1 METKEAIKSQTV
13 TKGNRVI
20 TQNSA
25 QAQKLIAKADSK
37 KAPAEKAADK
47 PAKAP
52 KARTESNEALG
63 ERLLREKASQEAIL
77 NAFTA
82 VYKQKKGVTDKKFV
96 EARAA
101 IYMRIAE
108 KKAAAKVTK

>member
-1 METKEAIKSQTV
+1 MIP
-13 TKGNRVI
+13 
-20 TQNSA
+20 QNSA
-25 QAQKLIAKADSK
+25 QAAKLIAKADDK
-37 KAPAEKAADK
+37 KADSKKAADK

-63 ERLLREKASQEAIL
+63 ERLLKEGAEQEAIIA
-77 NAFTA
+77 AFTA

-101 IYMRIAE
+101 IYMKIAE
-108 KKAAAKVTK
+108 KRAAAKEKK